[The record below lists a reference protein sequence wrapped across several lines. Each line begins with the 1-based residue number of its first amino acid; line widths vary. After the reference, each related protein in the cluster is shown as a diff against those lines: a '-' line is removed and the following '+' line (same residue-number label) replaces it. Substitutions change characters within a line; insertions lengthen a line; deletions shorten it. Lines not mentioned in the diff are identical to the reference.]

1 MSDVAVAELTGNVG
15 PFPEPPLRSCRGYKG
30 SRALF
35 HAAADQFGVELTDE
49 ESYDWAVVLG
59 GSMLLDHLV
68 DVEQVDITGPF
79 QEITSGH
86 FRDDLSRDIQV
97 RFANFMHR
105 QDEQGR
111 QALLDGVKSVDEL
124 ARSQRNAE
132 TVQEIIDIRREEAD
146 LLASFLKLPTDGLL
160 DASARKEFNR
170 WVNSWSRVG
179 YMMDS
184 LFDIKQDYENGEV
197 GLRPTLS
204 DRIKLAKAAAEESVV
219 AIKRT
224 PPSLF
229 GKCVLNGMRYVVFNM
244 KLPVTEE

>member
-1 MSDVAVAELTGNVG
+1 MSDVAVAELKGNVG
-15 PFPEPPLRSCRGYKG
+15 PFPEPPLQSCRGYEG

-35 HAAADQFGVELTDE
+35 HSAANQFGVELTDE

-111 QALLDGVKSVDEL
+111 QALLDGVRTVDEL
-124 ARSQRNAE
+124 AERQRNAGS
-132 TVQEIIDIRREEAD
+132 VQEIIDIRREEAD
-146 LLASFLKLPTDGLL
+146 ILSSFLELETDGHP
-160 DASARKEFNR
+160 DAAARKRFNR

-179 YMMDS
+179 YMLDS

-204 DRIKLAKAAAEESVV
+204 DRIKLAKAAATESALAV
-219 AIKRT
+219 KRT
-224 PPSLF
+224 PPNLF
-229 GKCVLNGMRYVVFNM
+229 GKCVLNGIRYVVLDM
-244 KLPVTEE
+244 KLPVTE